1 MYRVE
6 FSRYDKYAPNARHRL
21 DDGGSLVQ
29 SDSLRAL
36 PSMKGSPWVGPIGQA
51 YDPTLGL

>member
-6 FSRYDKYAPNARHRL
+6 FGRYDKYAPNARHRL

-29 SDSLRAL
+29 SELSKGLALYEGWSLGRTYRA
-36 PSMKGSPWVGPIGQA
+36 
-51 YDPTLGL
+51 GL

>member
-29 SDSLRAL
+29 SELS
-36 PSMKGSPWVGPIGQA
+36 KG
-51 YDPTLGL
+51 LGGIQSVR